1 MFKEGKQVG
10 PILWDD
16 VPDAI
21 RVNVIPGSLPYE
33 CGSET
38 GSIPCDEIEIVT
50 EMVVVDQ
57 PTDMDLPCERTITLT
72 GKAGADL
79 GIRVLLRL
87 MSAKR
92 VKRSMVCQYDV
103 RHVRPEPAFPV
114 VMTGQGDYV
123 KTWPPPEPE

>member
-1 MFKEGKQVG
+1 MVKEGRQIG
-10 PILWDD
+10 PVTWDD

-21 RVNVIPGSLPYE
+21 RVNVIPASLPYE

-38 GSIPCDEIEIVT
+38 GSIPCDEIELVT

-57 PTDMDLPCERTITLT
+57 PTDMDLPCERTITLAEPFN
-72 GKAGADL
+72 GL
-79 GIRVLLRL
+79 RVLLRL

-92 VKRSMVCQYDV
+92 VKRSMVCMYDV
-103 RHVRPEPAFPV
+103 RHVRPEPVFPV